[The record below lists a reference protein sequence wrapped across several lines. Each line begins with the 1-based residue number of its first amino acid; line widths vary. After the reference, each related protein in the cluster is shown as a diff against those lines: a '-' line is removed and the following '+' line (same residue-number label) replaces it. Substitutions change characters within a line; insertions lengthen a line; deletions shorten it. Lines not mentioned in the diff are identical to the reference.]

1 MLKKSFVTLSAF
13 IALLSLPLVV
23 LSQQRTTP
31 FVSPEIHPDKAV
43 TFRFRAPNAIDVKL
57 NSQITSEPQ
66 QMTKDEKGIWSV
78 TIGPVRP
85 DIYPYCFVVDNV
97 QVADPNNALLFANER
112 FKFSL
117 VDIPGDQPLVHS
129 LQDVPHGNLSY
140 RYYNSSTLGRT
151 RTLVI
156 YTPPGFDMSGKT
168 KYPVLYLIH
177 GGSDT
182 EETWTKVGRANLIAD
197 NLIAQGKAR
206 PMIIVMPYANVFPGP
221 MDGFTKDMINDIIPF
236 VEANYPVVPDSKY
249 RAVAGFSVG
258 GGQTLNIGLTNPDKF
273 AYVCSYAPYTATE
286 EFRKNFTTWSPDAEL
301 MNRQLKLFSISIATE
316 DFLYESVRQ
325 NIAMFK
331 EKNLNLQTL
340 IVPGG
345 HTWMNCKLY
354 LASTLQQLFK
364 EEIVKEDFER
374 QAPPG
379 FDSLRAGIAHGK
391 IDTIRY
397 ASKTVGTTRK
407 ALIYTPPSYSKSKKY
422 PVLYLLHGIGGDE
435 KEWLNGGQP
444 QVILDNLY
452 ADNKI
457 EPMIV
462 VMPNG
467 RAMKDD
473 RVTGNIMAPDKV
485 QAFADFEKDL
495 LNDLIPFIEKKY
507 PVIKDREHRAIAGLS
522 MGGGQSLNFGLGN
535 LDRFAWIGGFSS
547 APNTRAPE
555 ELVPDPEEARKKLK
569 VLWISCGDN
578 DGLITFSQR
587 THDYLGKNDVPHI
600 YYIEPGVHDFKV
612 WKNSLYMFSQLLF
625 KPVDVSKF
633 NKYSLLGT
641 PAPSNVR
648 RAKYPQILPDGRAIF
663 RVNAPDAQKIQLDL
677 AKKYDMVKNSE
688 GVWEV
693 TTDSLTEGFHYYSL
707 LIDGLAVAD
716 PASETFYGMGRMAS
730 GIEVPFKGD
739 DYYAIKD
746 VPHGEISIKRYYSTV
761 FNRWRQFY
769 IYKPAGY
776 DVNLNEKYPVLYILH
791 GGGEDERG
799 WATQGKTDLIL
810 DNLIAEKKAK
820 PMIIVMPD
828 GNVDAQGFGD
838 ITLRMFERELKQ
850 CIIPF
855 VEKNYRTETGPG
867 NRALAGLS
875 MGGIQ
880 TLYAGI
886 NNTEMFSYLGVFSS
900 GWIMPA
906 QNSLADKQYEF
917 MKENL
922 DKINGNLKQLW
933 ISMGGKEDIA
943 YNNCQ
948 TMMSKFDELGIKY
961 TYSEYPGGHSLAG
974 LEE

>member
-1 MLKKSFVTLSAF
+1 MDMKKF
-13 IALLSLPLVV
+13 ITIMVV
-23 LSQQRTTP
+23 L
-31 FVSPEIHPDKAV
+31 I
-43 TFRFRAPNAIDVKL
+43 
-57 NSQITSEPQ
+57 
-66 QMTKDEKGIWSV
+66 
-78 TIGPVRP
+78 
-85 DIYPYCFVVDNV
+85 
-97 QVADPNNALLFANER
+97 
-112 FKFSL
+112 
-117 VDIPGDQPLVHS
+117 
-129 LQDVPHGNLSY
+129 
-140 RYYNSSTLGRT
+140 
-151 RTLVI
+151 
-156 YTPPGFDMSGKT
+156 
-168 KYPVLYLIH
+168 
-177 GGSDT
+177 
-182 EETWTKVGRANLIAD
+182 
-197 NLIAQGKAR
+197 
-206 PMIIVMPYANVFPGP
+206 
-221 MDGFTKDMINDIIPF
+221 
-236 VEANYPVVPDSKY
+236 
-249 RAVAGFSVG
+249 GFS
-258 GGQTLNIGLTNPDKF
+258 
-273 AYVCSYAPYTATE
+273 CSV
-286 EFRKNFTTWSPDAEL
+286 SS
-301 MNRQLKLFSISIATE
+301 Q
-316 DFLYESVRQ
+316 
-325 NIAMFK
+325 
-331 EKNLNLQTL
+331 
-340 IVPGG
+340 
-345 HTWMNCKLY
+345 
-354 LASTLQQLFK
+354 
-364 EEIVKEDFER
+364 DFEK
-374 QAPPG
+374 QAPAG
-379 FDSLRAGIAHGK
+379 FDSLRTGIAHGK
-391 IDTIRY
+391 IDTIKY
-397 ASKTVGTTRK
+397 SSKTVGTTRK

-457 EPMIV
+457 GPMIV

-473 RVTGNIMAPDKV
+473 RATGNIMAPDKV

-507 PVIKDREHRAIAGLS
+507 PVIKDRENRAIAGLS

-535 LDRFAWIGGFSS
+535 LDKFAWIGGFSS
-547 APNTRAPE
+547 APNTNPPE
-555 ELVPDPEEARKKLK
+555 QLVPDPEEARKKLK

-578 DGLITFSQR
+578 DGLIIFSQR
-587 THDYLGKNDVPHI
+587 THDYLNKNDVPHI

-633 NKYSLLGT
+633 SKYSLLGT

-663 RVNAPDAQKIQLDL
+663 RVNAPDAQKVQLDL
-677 AKKYDMVKNSE
+677 AKKYDMVRNDE

-693 TTDSLTEGFHYYSL
+693 TTNSLTEGFHYYSL
-707 LIDGLAVAD
+707 LINGMAVAD

-746 VPHGEISIKRYYSTV
+746 VPHGEIRIKRYYSTV
-761 FNRWRQFY
+761 SNKWRQFY
-769 IYKPAGY
+769 IYTPPGY
-776 DVNLNEKYPVLYILH
+776 DTSINEKYPVLYILH

-810 DNLIAEKKAK
+810 DNLIAGEKAK

-828 GNVDAQGFGD
+828 GNVDAPGFGD
-838 ITLRMFERELKQ
+838 ITLKMFERELKQ

-855 VEKNYRTETGPG
+855 VEKNYRTEPGPG

-880 TLYAGI
+880 TLYAGV
-886 NNTEMFSYLGVFSS
+886 NNTEMFQYLGVFSS

-948 TMMSKFDELGIKY
+948 AMMSKFDELGVKY
-961 TYSEYPGGHSLAG
+961 TYSEYPGGHTWPVWRNNLYNFAQ
-974 LEE
+974 LLFR